1 MISVS
6 GLVRRVPARRLIACV
21 ISTGFAVA
29 LSGCVENMAEV
40 DARAPTTSARLA
52 ARPGVSPRAATVA
65 VATIEGAPATVVAA
79 FTRKLSTEAASRD
92 IATVD
97 TATAKY
103 FVRGYLSAAPGA
115 DGVVIGYVWDVFD
128 GSKARVQRV
137 DDQIA
142 VKGSAADPWTLA
154 DDRVLASLASKS
166 ADDLAAI
173 LSNMP
178 EAVAGGAAMATVA
191 SAGPALNSQGSSSF
205 R

>member
-1 MISVS
+1 M
-6 GLVRRVPARRLIACV
+6 
-21 ISTGFAVA
+21 
-29 LSGCVENMAEV
+29 
-40 DARAPTTSARLA
+40 
-52 ARPGVSPRAATVA
+52 GV
-65 VATIEGAPATVVAA
+65 
-79 FTRKLSTEAASRD
+79 TEAVHRA
-92 IATVD
+92 
-97 TATAKY
+97 
-103 FVRGYLSAAPGA
+103 FVTILANTPQVRTEQAQIRERG
-115 DGVVIGYVWDVFD
+115 
-128 GSKARVQRV
+128 KARVQRV